1 MLDCAIIMK
10 ALNHSHNYFLS
21 LSIDGIR
28 DKSDSNVELFKIFFL
43 LSFTV
48 VVLHKYLL
56 LLCEIVNQFCGLH
69 LSKWFQSFS
78 INFHSNQMYAP
89 IRYLIVTNYKLL
101 CKENLFRH
109 YVMLRIDNHHVS
121 VITLWQHKKYFLISN
136 TISLP
141 KMSEFCRSII
151 A

>member
-10 ALNHSHNYFLS
+10 ALNHSHNYFLPS
-21 LSIDGIR
+21 SINGIR
-28 DKSDSNVELFKIFFL
+28 DKSDPIVELFKIISCYRL
-43 LSFTV
+43 LSSSCITI
-48 VVLHKYLL
+48 HY
-56 LLCEIVNQFCGLH
+56 C
-69 LSKWFQSFS
+69 
-78 INFHSNQMYAP
+78 YAK
-89 IRYLIVTNYKLL
+89 YLIVTNYKLL

-141 KMSEFCRSII
+141 KMSEFCRLII